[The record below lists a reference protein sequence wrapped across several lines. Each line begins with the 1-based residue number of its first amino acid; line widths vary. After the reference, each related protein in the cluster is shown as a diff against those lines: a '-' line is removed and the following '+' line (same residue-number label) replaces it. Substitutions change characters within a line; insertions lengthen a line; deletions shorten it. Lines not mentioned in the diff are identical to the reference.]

1 MRIEDSIYITENPLS
16 YSNWKVQNA
25 TLLLDFLTKTLGFL
39 VGSPIHE
46 GWDRIQEGVSIP
58 LRVESN
64 LVRNQTREKL
74 TPAELEIPLLLLFNG
89 IVELV
94 FVEVENLGLLAP
106 KAITFL
112 TR

>member
-16 YSNWKVQNA
+16 YSDREVQNA
-25 TLLLDFLTKTLGFL
+25 TLLLDSLAKTLGFL

-46 GWDRIQEGVSIP
+46 SWDRIQKGVPVP
-58 LRVESN
+58 LRVENN
-64 LVRNQTREKL
+64 LVCNQTRENL
-74 TPAELEIPLLLLFNG
+74 TPAELEIPLLVLFDG
-89 IVELV
+89 IVELI

-112 TR
+112 AR

>member
-16 YSNWKVQNA
+16 YSDREVQNA
-25 TLLLDFLTKTLGFL
+25 TLLLDSLAKTLGFL

-46 GWDRIQEGVSIP
+46 GWDRIQRGVPVP
-58 LRVESN
+58 LRVENN
-64 LVRNQTREKL
+64 LVCNQTRENL
-74 TPAELEIPLLLLFNG
+74 TPAELEIPLLVLFDG
-89 IVELV
+89 IVELI

-112 TR
+112 AR